1 LSVALWSPSSRAA
14 KTTAL
19 RGSTYASNTDHHD
32 FRREVDGVLVSL
44 RGGYALAR
52 IREGD
57 DETWVT
63 KSDEY
68 AEPRRNPPDSVVSG
82 RRLDELS

>member
-1 LSVALWSPSSRAA
+1 M
-14 KTTAL
+14 
-19 RGSTYASNTDHHD
+19 
-32 FRREVDGVLVSL
+32 LVSP